1 MSVPEG
7 AAPKAPGH
15 HRTTAPKVRP
25 LVDTGARPA
34 ALQFLDDVAAH
45 VGALLRR
52 RATLWIGGAWAV
64 LGPAF
69 GMVVPYL
76 VLRSG
81 GIPAASAGP
90 LLAGLLPAA
99 LPGSV
104 LAGYTPYGGAY
115 LLLLGAVLVGNE
127 YRWGTA
133 ATLLVL
139 RAGRPRT
146 VLSQA
151 VALVLVAAGAALVEF
166 ALCALTAV
174 VIGAL
179 EGSAPAGP
187 EVGAVLVSLAAAWLA
202 GSAFALVGALLAHA
216 TRSPAAAVGIGL
228 VWVLGV
234 ETAVRGLLAA
244 LGPAWAV
251 DGLLGPAV
259 GALAIGLGEPAVDA
273 PFGVG
278 RGGSPVA
285 AVVVLLGWSVAAAA
299 LSALVVARRDV
310 ASRT

>member
-1 MSVPEG
+1 MN
-7 AAPKAPGH
+7 AP
-15 HRTTAPKVRP
+15 TVRP
-25 LVDTGARPA
+25 LVDDAARPA
-34 ALQFLDDVAAH
+34 AVEFLDDVAAH
-45 VGALLRR
+45 AGALLRR

-64 LGPAF
+64 LGPAL

-81 GIPAASAGP
+81 RIPAESAAP

-99 LPGSV
+99 LPASV

-127 YRWGTA
+127 YRWGTV
-133 ATLLVL
+133 ATLLVQ

-151 VALVLVAAGAALVEF
+151 AALVLVVAAAVLAEF
-166 ALCALTAV
+166 ALCALTAGL
-174 VIGAL
+174 IGAL
-179 EGSAPAGP
+179 EGAAPVGP
-187 EVGAVLVSLAAAWLA
+187 EPAAVLTSLAAAWLA

-234 ETAVRGLLAA
+234 ETAVRGVLAA
-244 LGPAWAV
+244 VGAGGVEA
-251 DGLLGPAV
+251 GLLGPAV
-259 GALAIGLGEPAVDA
+259 GALAVGLGTPSTDA
-273 PFGVG
+273 PIGVG
-278 RGGSPVA
+278 SGGSPAVA
-285 AVVVLLGWSVAAAA
+285 VAVLVAWAAVAAALA
-299 LSALVVARRDV
+299 ALVVARRDV
-310 ASRT
+310 GTHA